1 LNDTEHLRFYQR
13 DKEVLK
19 RWIEM
24 SAFSDAVFRTHPSN
38 NPAFNAQIW
47 DDQEIAEFFKTFAHI
62 FIALGE
68 YKMELMEE
76 MEQTGLPIT
85 RSLMLEFNDTDLDID
100 DQFML
105 GPSVMVAPILE
116 RGKDSRDVFFPQG
129 NW

>member
-1 LNDTEHLRFYQR
+1 
-13 DKEVLK
+13 
-19 RWIEM
+19 M
-24 SAFSDAVFRTHPSN
+24 SAFSDAIFRTHPSN

-47 DDQEIAEFFKTFAHI
+47 DDQEIAEFFKNFANI
-62 FIALGE
+62 FISLGE

-85 RSLMLEFNDTDLDID
+85 RSLMLEFDDTDLDID

-116 RGKDSRDVFFPQG
+116 RGKDSRDVVFPQG